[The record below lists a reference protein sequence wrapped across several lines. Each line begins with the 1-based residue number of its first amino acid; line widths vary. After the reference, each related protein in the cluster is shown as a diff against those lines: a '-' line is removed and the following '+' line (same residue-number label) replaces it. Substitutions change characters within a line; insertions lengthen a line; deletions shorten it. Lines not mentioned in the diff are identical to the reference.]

1 MDDPIIKKELYFFY
15 LESGFSY
22 EEGWVDFGDGIIAW
36 ALKEVQIVKV
46 QYNKYKDSFL
56 KLRDIPVC
64 VMGDTRTE
72 ANKSNTE
79 IEKKNTDTDVE
90 AASSKDVTPLDVGF
104 EWLTGTGPKH
114 RDFTDGDVFTEML
127 KRHEHILSVKA
138 SIPNEIKT
146 GKIGGSAPY
155 ELNGVQGIGK
165 YVKDYSTLTTLG
177 ATGNL
182 AVTFLGSYKLQW
194 KVISMNEDSVTV
206 LFTVENSSTIQSA
219 TRPPVI
225 GYFQWW
231 QNSVGS
237 WIDKTFQDGPMS
249 PKTQTFKWTEK
260 LKW

>member
-1 MDDPIIKKELYFFY
+1 MDEPIIKKEQYFFY

-22 EEGWVDFGDGIIAW
+22 EGWVDFGNGIIAW
-36 ALKEVQIVKV
+36 AFKEVQIVRV

-64 VMGDTRTE
+64 IMTDTRTE
-72 ANKSNTE
+72 ANKSDTG
-79 IEKKNTDTDVE
+79 IEKKNTDTGE
-90 AASSKDVTPLDVGF
+90 AVSSKDATPWDVGV

-127 KRHEHILSVKA
+127 KQHEHILSAKA
-138 SIPNEIKT
+138 SIPNEIREGKVT
-146 GKIGGSAPY
+146 GYASY
-155 ELNGVQGIGK
+155 RLNGVQGVGK

-182 AVTFLGSYKLQW
+182 AVTFLGSYDLQW
-194 KVISMNEDSVTV
+194 NVISMNEDSAVV
-206 LFTVENSSTIQSA
+206 MFTVENSSTIQSA

-225 GYFQWW
+225 GYYRWW

-237 WIDKTFQDGPMS
+237 WINKVFENGPMS
-249 PKTQTFKWTEK
+249 PKTQTFKWTEQ
-260 LKW
+260 LEW